1 MSDFNNLSQRVH
13 DVQSRF
19 RAKREQEREQKEQL
33 QSLVEAIERDSE
45 QFNQE
50 RAAMREEIAALKQ
63 RVTQL
68 EAQNEQL
75 QDMLDGLLE
84 ALETGDEED
93 IGKALQDLEHRVA
106 AIAQQRGETGEE
118 PEAAQQQ
125 AEPDEFPDDSASVEI
140 DEEQPADTRE
150 PAASLAAEDED
161 PFDWE
166 TEVKP
171 EPAPDLDMDL
181 ELEDALE
188 DEADNGPEAESPA
201 ASEDEDKAGS
211 LGLQDAQSLI
221 KALAR
226 IDRGLEERLGAV
238 SADDETEPGYA
249 AKVTEA
255 KRKSELEGEELAQAA
270 ATGVRDILR
279 RVQKRSQEVL
289 NTDGQPKAGKG
300 SVETD
305 VLVLDEADE
314 IDVLDEPENE
324 EPRRA
329 AS

>member
-1 MSDFNNLSQRVH
+1 MSDFNSLSQRVH

-50 RAAMREEIAALKQ
+50 RVAMREEIAALKQ
-63 RVTQL
+63 RVVDL

-75 QDMLDGLLE
+75 QDMLDGLLQ

-93 IGKALQDLEHRVA
+93 IGKALLELEDRVA
-106 AIAQQRGETGEE
+106 AIAQQRGDTVKSSDQEAELDELQDDSGLDEMDEE
-118 PEAAQQQ
+118 PQ
-125 AEPDEFPDDSASVEI
+125 V
-140 DEEQPADTRE
+140 DTRDG
-150 PAASLAAEDED
+150 AASLAAEDDD
-161 PFDWE
+161 PFDWGD
-166 TEVKP
+166 
-171 EPAPDLDMDL
+171 EPQADPVPDLDVDL
-181 ELEDALE
+181 ELEEAPEAGLDDAPE
-188 DEADNGPEAESPA
+188 DEEVSS
-201 ASEDEDKAGS
+201 SEPDLTEN

-226 IDRGLEERLGAV
+226 IDAGLEERLGAA
-238 SADDETEPGYA
+238 SADDQNELGYA
-249 AKVTEA
+249 AKVSEA
-255 KRKSELEGEELAQAA
+255 KRKSDMEGEELAQAA

-289 NTDGQPKAGKG
+289 NAEEPSAHDKDAMVTDI
-300 SVETD
+300 
-305 VLVLDEADE
+305 LVLDEADE
-314 IDVLDEPENE
+314 IDMLDEPEGE

>member
-106 AIAQQRGETGEE
+106 AIAQQREETGGVPE
-118 PEAAQQQ
+118 PAQQQ
-125 AEPDEFPDDSASVEI
+125 TELDEFSHESASGEVE
-140 DEEQPADTRE
+140 EELQADTRE

-188 DEADNGPEAESPA
+188 DDADIEPEA
-201 ASEDEDKAGS
+201 ASQDEDSAGS

-226 IDRGLEERLGAV
+226 IDSGLEERLGAV
-238 SADDETEPGYA
+238 SAADETEPGYA

-289 NTDGQPKAGKG
+289 SSDGQPEARKG
-300 SVETD
+300 AMETD

-314 IDVLDEPENE
+314 IDVLDEPEDE

>member
-1 MSDFNNLSQRVH
+1 MSDFNSLSQRVH

-50 RAAMREEIAALKQ
+50 RAAMREEITALKQ
-63 RVTQL
+63 RVVDL
-68 EAQNEQL
+68 EAQNQQL
-75 QDMLDGLLE
+75 QDMLDGLLQ

-93 IGKALQDLEHRVA
+93 IGKALHELEHRVA
-106 AIAQQRGETGEE
+106 AIAQQRAEKAE
-118 PEAAQQQ
+118 PAQRA
-125 AEPDEFPDDSASVEI
+125 AEPDELPDESVL
-140 DEEQPADTRE
+140 DELDEDQPVDTRDG
-150 PAASLAAEDED
+150 AAALAAEDED
-161 PFDWE
+161 PFDWGSEPTAE
-166 TEVKP
+166 T
-171 EPAPDLDMDL
+171 APDLDVDL
-181 ELEDALE
+181 ELQEAPEPDAV
-188 DEADNGPEAESPA
+188 DVPEAED
-201 ASEDEDKAGS
+201 ASARDEDITEN

-226 IDRGLEERLGAV
+226 IDAGLEERLGAA
-238 SADDETEPGYA
+238 SADEQNEPGYA
-249 AKVTEA
+249 AKVSEA
-255 KRKSELEGEELAQAA
+255 KRKSDLEGEELAQAA

-289 NTDGQPKAGKG
+289 NVEEPSEPDQDSMVTDI
-300 SVETD
+300 
-305 VLVLDEADE
+305 LVLDEADE
-314 IDVLDEPENE
+314 IDVLDEPEGE

>member
-1 MSDFNNLSQRVH
+1 
-13 DVQSRF
+13 
-19 RAKREQEREQKEQL
+19 
-33 QSLVEAIERDSE
+33 
-45 QFNQE
+45 
-50 RAAMREEIAALKQ
+50 MREEIAALKQ

-106 AIAQQRGETGEE
+106 AIALQRGETGEE
-118 PEAAQQQ
+118 PDPAHRQ
-125 AEPDEFPDDSASVEI
+125 AEPDEHLDESASVEVE
-140 DEEQPADTRE
+140 EEQPVDTRE

-166 TEVKP
+166 TEAKP

-188 DEADNGPEAESPA
+188 DEADNQPEAESPA
-201 ASEDEDKAGS
+201 VSEDDDKAGS

-226 IDRGLEERLGAV
+226 IDSGLEERLGAV
-238 SADDETEPGYA
+238 SAADETEPGYA
-249 AKVTEA
+249 AKVSEA

-279 RVQKRSQEVL
+279 RVQKRSQDVL
-289 NTDGQPKAGKG
+289 NADGQPEAGKG

>member
-1 MSDFNNLSQRVH
+1 MSDFDSLSQRVH

-75 QDMLDGLLE
+75 QGMLDGLLE

-106 AIAQQRGETGEE
+106 AIAQHREDDPAQPESEFDELEGHTASGELDEM
-118 PEAAQQQ
+118 QQ
-125 AEPDEFPDDSASVEI
+125 AE
-140 DEEQPADTRE
+140 TGE
-150 PAASLAAEDED
+150 PAASLSAEDED
-161 PFDWE
+161 PFDWGSE
-166 TEVKP
+166 AKP
-171 EPAPDLDMDL
+171 DSAPELDVEL
-181 ELEDALE
+181 ELEEAPEGD
-188 DEADNGPEAESPA
+188 ADNELEAHRSA
-201 ASEDEDKAGS
+201 ASDDAVDS

-226 IDRGLEERLGAV
+226 IDSGLEERLGAV
-238 SADDETEPGYA
+238 SHDDQSDPGYA
-249 AKVTEA
+249 AKVSEA
-255 KRKSELEGEELAQAA
+255 KRKSDLEGEELAQAA

-279 RVQKRSQEVL
+279 RVQKRSQDVL
-289 NTDGQPKAGKG
+289 SADGPPEHGKE
-300 SVETD
+300 SLETD
-305 VLVLDEADE
+305 ILVLDEADE
-314 IDVLDEPENE
+314 IEVLDHPEDP

>member
-1 MSDFNNLSQRVH
+1 MSDFSNLSQRVH

-118 PEAAQQQ
+118 PE
-125 AEPDEFPDDSASVEI
+125 PDELLDESASGEVE
-140 DEEQPADTRE
+140 EEQPVDTRE

-181 ELEDALE
+181 ELEDAL
-188 DEADNGPEAESPA
+188 DDDADIQPEAESPA
-201 ASEDEDKAGS
+201 ASEDDDNAGS

-226 IDRGLEERLGAV
+226 IDSGLEERLGAV

-289 NTDGQPKAGKG
+289 STDGQPEAGKG
-300 SVETD
+300 SMETD

-314 IDVLDEPENE
+314 IDVLDEPEDE

>member
-1 MSDFNNLSQRVH
+1 MSDFDSLSQRVH

-50 RAAMREEIAALKQ
+50 RATMGEEIAALKQ
-63 RVTQL
+63 RVAQL

-106 AIAQQRGETGEE
+106 AIARQREERPEPAQQE
-118 PEAAQQQ
+118 PEF
-125 AEPDEFPDDSASVEI
+125 DELEDDSALGEAG
-140 DEEQPADTRE
+140 EEQPAEPRE
-150 PAASLAAEDED
+150 ASAVLAAEDED
-161 PFDWE
+161 PFDWGPDSQ
-166 TEVKP
+166 P
-171 EPAPDLDMDL
+171 EPAPDLDVDL
-181 ELEDALE
+181 ELDDLPERDGNVMQE
-188 DEADNGPEAESPA
+188 PEEAA
-201 ASEDEDKAGS
+201 ADDGMTEN

-226 IDRGLEERLGAV
+226 IDAGLEERLGAV
-238 SADDETEPGYA
+238 SEDGQNETGYA
-249 AKVTEA
+249 AKVSEA
-255 KRKSELEGEELAQAA
+255 KRKSDLEGEELAQAA

-279 RVQKRSQEVL
+279 RVQKRSQDVL
-289 NTDGQPKAGKG
+289 NADGLPEMGKRAM
-300 SVETD
+300 ETD

-314 IDVLDEPENE
+314 IDVLDAPEDE
-324 EPRRA
+324 APRRA

>member
-63 RVTQL
+63 RVIQL

-106 AIAQQRGETGEE
+106 AIAQQRGEIGEE
-118 PEAAQQQ
+118 PEPAQQQ
-125 AEPDEFPDDSASVEI
+125 AEPDELLDDSASAEI

-201 ASEDEDKAGS
+201 ASEDEDKTGS

-226 IDRGLEERLGAV
+226 IDSGLEERLGAV
-238 SADDETEPGYA
+238 SADDEKEPGYA

-289 NTDGQPKAGKG
+289 NTDGPTQASKE
-300 SVETD
+300 SMETD

>member
-93 IGKALQDLEHRVA
+93 IGKALKDLEHRVA
-106 AIAQQRGETGEE
+106 AIAQQREETGGVPE
-118 PEAAQQQ
+118 PAQQQ
-125 AEPDEFPDDSASVEI
+125 TELDEFSHESASGEVE
-140 DEEQPADTRE
+140 EELQADTRE

-188 DEADNGPEAESPA
+188 DDADIEPEAESPA
-201 ASEDEDKAGS
+201 ASQDEDSAGS

-226 IDRGLEERLGAV
+226 IDSGLEERLGAV
-238 SADDETEPGYA
+238 SAADETEPDYA

-289 NTDGQPKAGKG
+289 SSDGQLEAGKG
-300 SVETD
+300 AMETD

-314 IDVLDEPENE
+314 IDVLDEPEDE

-329 AS
+329 VS

>member
-1 MSDFNNLSQRVH
+1 MSDFDSLSQRVH

-63 RVTQL
+63 RVAQL

-93 IGKALQDLEHRVA
+93 IGKALHDLEHRVA
-106 AIAQQRGETGEE
+106 VIARQREEGPEPAQQ
-118 PEAAQQQ
+118 EA
-125 AEPDEFPDDSASVEI
+125 ELDELDDDSAFSET
-140 DEEQPADTRE
+140 DEEEAAE
-150 PAASLAAEDED
+150 PRGTSAALAAEDED
-161 PFDWE
+161 PFDWGPDSQ
-166 TEVKP
+166 P
-171 EPAPDLDMDL
+171 EPAPDLDVDL
-181 ELEDALE
+181 ELDELPEHESDAMQE
-188 DEADNGPEAESPA
+188 PEEAA
-201 ASEDEDKAGS
+201 ADSDMTEN

-226 IDRGLEERLGAV
+226 IDAGLEERLGAV
-238 SADDETEPGYA
+238 SEDDQNETGYA
-249 AKVTEA
+249 TKVSEA
-255 KRKSELEGEELAQAA
+255 KRKSDLEGEELAQAA

-289 NTDGQPKAGKG
+289 SADGPADMGKG
-300 SVETD
+300 SLETD
-305 VLVLDEADE
+305 ILVLDEADE
-314 IDVLDEPENE
+314 IDVLDEPEDE